1 MEAMVL
7 TNPFLPSTHGRM
19 LMFWNITPCFV
30 WFPLH
35 AFNSQLPQAK
45 ENGNKKKKK
54 ALASLSILNSLYHK
68 NLLT

>member
-1 MEAMVL
+1 
-7 TNPFLPSTHGRM
+7 M

-54 ALASLSILNSLYHK
+54 HWPLSQYSIVFIIK
-68 NLLT
+68 IF

>member
-54 ALASLSILNSLYHK
+54 HWPLSQYSIVFIIK
-68 NLLT
+68 IF